1 MVGVHGSPP
10 YRIAVVHG
18 GPGACGS
25 LARMAE
31 ELSRRMNRGVLE
43 PIQAA
48 GTLEE
53 LTDELYG
60 QLQTFSPAE
69 QVSLVGHSWGGWL
82 SVLCAAKYPR
92 KVASLVLVGCAP
104 FEDRYVPKILENRLG
119 KLPLGERSCFTRLLE
134 KLSGGASEQE
144 IRQVEAFVERTDNV
158 CLLPSE
164 RDSSG
169 IFRGDVYASI
179 WEQAADWRTRGL
191 LVGKLEEIVCP
202 VYVIHGQDDPH
213 PLEGIVEPLSR
224 RGVRYQV
231 QVLKNCG
238 HSPFR
243 EKDAHA
249 DFFLHLASILRR

>member
-134 KLSGGASEQE
+134 KLSGGASEGE

-213 PLEGIVEPLSR
+213 PLEGVVEPLSR

-243 EKDAHA
+243 EKGARA
-249 DFFLHLASILRR
+249 GFFLRLAAILRG

>member
-134 KLSGGASEQE
+134 KLSGGASEEE
-144 IRQVEAFVERTDNV
+144 IRQVEAFVERTDNI

-179 WEQAADWRTRGL
+179 WEQAADWRTQGL

-202 VYVIHGQDDPH
+202 EYVIHGQDDPH
-213 PLEGIVEPLSR
+213 PLEGVVEPLSR

>member
-134 KLSGGASEQE
+134 KLSGGASEEE

-158 CLLPSE
+158 CLLPSK

>member
-134 KLSGGASEQE
+134 KLSGGASEEE

-179 WEQAADWRTRGL
+179 WKQAADWRTRGL

-213 PLEGIVEPLSR
+213 PLEGVVEPLSR

>member
-119 KLPLGERSCFTRLLE
+119 KLPLGERVLFY
-134 KLSGGASEQE
+134 
-144 IRQVEAFVERTDNV
+144 
-158 CLLPSE
+158 PSA
-164 RDSSG
+164 RK
-169 IFRGDVYASI
+169 IVWRG
-179 WEQAADWRTRGL
+179 
-191 LVGKLEEIVCP
+191 
-202 VYVIHGQDDPH
+202 
-213 PLEGIVEPLSR
+213 
-224 RGVRYQV
+224 
-231 QVLKNCG
+231 
-238 HSPFR
+238 F
-243 EKDAHA
+243 
-249 DFFLHLASILRR
+249 

>member
-134 KLSGGASEQE
+134 KLSGGASEEE

-169 IFRGDVYASI
+169 IFRSDVYASI
-179 WEQAADWRTRGL
+179 WKQAADWRTRGL

-213 PLEGIVEPLSR
+213 PLEGVVEPLSR

>member
-1 MVGVHGSPP
+1 MVWVHGSPP

-134 KLSGGASEQE
+134 KLSGGASEEE

-213 PLEGIVEPLSR
+213 PLEGVVEPLSR

>member
-134 KLSGGASEQE
+134 KLSGGASEEE

-213 PLEGIVEPLSR
+213 PLEGVVEPLSR

>member
-134 KLSGGASEQE
+134 KLSSGASEGE

-213 PLEGIVEPLSR
+213 PLEGVVEPLSR

-249 DFFLHLASILRR
+249 DFFLHLASILWR

>member
-1 MVGVHGSPP
+1 MVGVHGYPP

-31 ELSRRMNRGVLE
+31 ELSQRMDQGVLE

-48 GTLEE
+48 GTLEG

-60 QLQTFSPAE
+60 QLQAFSPAE
-69 QVSLVGHSWGGWL
+69 RVSLVGHSWGGWL

-119 KLPLGERSCFTRLLE
+119 KLPPGERSRFTRLLE
-134 KLSGGASEQE
+134 RLAGGASEEE
-144 IRQVEAFVERTDNV
+144 IRQVEAFLERTDNV

-164 RDSSG
+164 RVSSG
-169 IFRGDVYASI
+169 AFRGDAYASV
-179 WEQAADWRTRGL
+179 WRQAADCRTRGL
-191 LVGKLEEIVCP
+191 LAGKLGEIVCP
-202 VYVIHGQDDPH
+202 VHVIHGRDDPH
-213 PLEGIVEPLSR
+213 PLEGVVEPLSA
-224 RGVRYQV
+224 RGIRCQV
-231 QVLKNCG
+231 QVLTDCG

-243 EKDAHA
+243 EKGVRAG
-249 DFFLHLASILRR
+249 FFLRLAAILRG

>member
-134 KLSGGASEQE
+134 KLSGGASERE

-213 PLEGIVEPLSR
+213 PLEGVVEPLSR
-224 RGVRYQV
+224 RGARYQV

>member
-134 KLSGGASEQE
+134 KLSGGASERE

-213 PLEGIVEPLSR
+213 PLEGVVEPLSR

-231 QVLKNCG
+231 QLLKNCG